1 MRRPDGSGL
10 YTAPSPRGQSFE
22 WRDFFQAVGT
32 DLEREH
38 ALAAVQLAA
47 LLLRSESVWSALGS
61 TCDVAQELLAD
72 PPSHDESEQSDRER
86 SANDA
91 IEIIMCVR
99 RRWYLALRALAWLEV
114 SLQREQPFDFLR
126 PNDLACFAIT
136 SLLPTYPR
144 SLVVVSHRS
153 CDVKEQL
160 LRSKA
165 WRSNEVLIDATF
177 RPEWQTNRAMVW
189 SLFSA
194 TPVICKVQSERYADS
209 EWCNREAEMFAHLCE
224 HTDFLEGRHFFEIES
239 ADVGVIERSA
249 RSSPDTHRMLDIA
262 AGIESPP
269 FELNCWTA
277 WQGALVRAGAIA
289 KFVYRTLLLGSRKDG
304 PSPIELSNELL
315 EMMGDE
321 NQQLADHPMMGFDR
335 IWQRLADGVRADAK
349 NVDLKAPLVTVK
361 SMDQASETEPRAALE
376 RSRSLVR
383 AQWADDPR
391 PDGHGP

>member
-1 MRRPDGSGL
+1 MKVIGEHSFMRADMMEDSLQILYGSVRRPDGSGL

-194 TPVICKVQSERYADS
+194 TPGDLQSPIRTLRRFGVVQS
-209 EWCNREAEMFAHLCE
+209 
-224 HTDFLEGRHFFEIES
+224 
-239 ADVGVIERSA
+239 RSG
-249 RSSPDTHRMLDIA
+249 D
-262 AGIESPP
+262 
-269 FELNCWTA
+269 
-277 WQGALVRAGAIA
+277 VRAS
-289 KFVYRTLLLGSRKDG
+289 V
-304 PSPIELSNELL
+304 
-315 EMMGDE
+315 
-321 NQQLADHPMMGFDR
+321 
-335 IWQRLADGVRADAK
+335 
-349 NVDLKAPLVTVK
+349 
-361 SMDQASETEPRAALE
+361 
-376 RSRSLVR
+376 
-383 AQWADDPR
+383 
-391 PDGHGP
+391 

>member
-1 MRRPDGSGL
+1 
-10 YTAPSPRGQSFE
+10 
-22 WRDFFQAVGT
+22 
-32 DLEREH
+32 
-38 ALAAVQLAA
+38 
-47 LLLRSESVWSALGS
+47 
-61 TCDVAQELLAD
+61 
-72 PPSHDESEQSDRER
+72 
-86 SANDA
+86 
-91 IEIIMCVR
+91 
-99 RRWYLALRALAWLEV
+99 
-114 SLQREQPFDFLR
+114 
-126 PNDLACFAIT
+126 
-136 SLLPTYPR
+136 
-144 SLVVVSHRS
+144 
-153 CDVKEQL
+153 
-160 LRSKA
+160 
-165 WRSNEVLIDATF
+165 
-177 RPEWQTNRAMVW
+177 
-189 SLFSA
+189 
-194 TPVICKVQSERYADS
+194 
-209 EWCNREAEMFAHLCE
+209 MFAHLCE

-376 RSRSLVR
+376 REAEAWFERNGPTIPDPTGTDLDICDLLAALDWRDYLERYLIGHNQNSIYENQAAFIDLRGVTIEEWTHHPGWTVARGIIYLRLPYPLLIRQLADQGVEDWPMIRDLDLPIFTQHSPDQLVPQSEVFFLLGGPWP
-383 AQWADDPR
+383 AAYFNAITSTLTVHPYLHQACYLASQEGDDPVYMR
-391 PDGHGP
+391 ADKGTAALSLPGGPSFNEWLRDYKNKK